1 MHRSCVADSSGLFL
15 LSGNKNLNHNSE
27 ASKQGLTKGNTATM
41 VAIWYN
47 HVRSTKLGTIYG
59 FSLKDTPQKEV
70 LAGGV

>member
-1 MHRSCVADSSGLFL
+1 MVGTSNESDPVAWPLTSVD
-15 LSGNKNLNHNSE
+15 HSE
-27 ASKQGLTKGNTATM
+27 ASKQGLTKENAATM

-59 FSLKDTPQKEV
+59 FSLKDTLQKEV